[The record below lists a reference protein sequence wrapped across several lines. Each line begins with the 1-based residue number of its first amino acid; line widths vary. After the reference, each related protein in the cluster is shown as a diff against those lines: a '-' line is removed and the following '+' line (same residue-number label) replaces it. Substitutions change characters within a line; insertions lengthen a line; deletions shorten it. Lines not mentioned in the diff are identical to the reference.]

1 MSLFILL
8 AALQERRQ
16 KIDGEKG
23 LNASCFAQS
32 VMIDDFSYLL

>member
-1 MSLFILL
+1 MSLFILQ